1 LGRAESLY
9 RSAVSKPDLDY
20 SSQLLFASLVAN
32 PGNREAFEAIL
43 GKIGA
48 FAAAGRKMVVR
59 AGDSAGNGAADSFI
73 KTLAAYCAGPSA
85 EAGIACAVEAQ
96 KVGLFGCAAT
106 LGMLALQQV
115 ESAQASLKSSGF
127 TRLIDALDGSGA
139 AEAAVRAARAAVQED
154 FRELVRAVREAPQ
167 GRREAALEVLKD
179 GHDRFGERETLW
191 FIREIRLE
199 RKRAEL
205 RAHRQKVE
213 EKPDEVQLRQE
224 YQRMRAEL
232 LREHV
237 DHLYELVSSLPN
249 SPERH
254 RREMELA
261 GKLFEAGRFE
271 EAIKQAQAAKRRSGD
286 RLDAWMIMAKS
297 FVQLGLTPEA
307 GECFESILGELNA
320 AAGGS
325 ASIGRVLEAK
335 YSYAEFL
342 VQQAEKTGDLVL
354 ARQARKLCS
363 DVMVEDI
370 DFRGVRA
377 LSGRADKV
385 IK

>member
-1 LGRAESLY
+1 
-9 RSAVSKPDLDY
+9 
-20 SSQLLFASLVAN
+20 
-32 PGNREAFEAIL
+32 
-43 GKIGA
+43 
-48 FAAAGRKMVVR
+48 M
-59 AGDSAGNGAADSFI
+59 
-73 KTLAAYCAGPSA
+73 
-85 EAGIACAVEAQ
+85 
-96 KVGLFGCAAT
+96 
-106 LGMLALQQV
+106 
-115 ESAQASLKSSGF
+115 
-127 TRLIDALDGSGA
+127 
-139 AEAAVRAARAAVQED
+139 
-154 FRELVRAVREAPQ
+154 RAVREAPQ

-179 GHDRFGERETLW
+179 GHERFGERETLW

-205 RAHRQKVE
+205 RVQRQKVE
-213 EKPDEVQLRQE
+213 ENREDAKLRQE
-224 YQRMRAEL
+224 YERMRADL
-232 LREHV
+232 LREQV
-237 DHLYELVSSLPN
+237 DHLYEVVSSLPN

-261 GKLFEAGRFE
+261 GRLFEAGRFE

-286 RLDAWMIMAKS
+286 RLDAWMVMAKS

-325 ASIGRVLEAK
+325 ASVGRVLEAK

-342 VQQAEKTGDLVL
+342 VQEAEKSGDVEL

-370 DFRGVRA
+370 DFRGVRGLA
-377 LSGRADKV
+377 GRADKV
-385 IK
+385 ISAGVGSL